1 MSQPPDQPVQNP
13 PQLLTQSSKY
23 WIDDGSVTFRVENML
38 YKVHLSNL
46 KKLSPVVQ
54 GIFEIPSLGS
64 GPPQGS
70 DENPILLEFFT
81 PVVFE
86 DFLAWIY
93 RAEWQ
98 PLDNTDLVVKQRML
112 VNLLHVAKLWEISEA
127 VEYAKRHLNLMYLPP
142 SRRLEL
148 ARMYSLHDWIHDAV
162 ASLVTGK
169 LDWITEVDQN
179 RFGAKVYTIIANAK
193 EVLWYETRLA
203 CRVPPQ
209 LDPNPAW
216 VSDNHDHRVCTEVF
230 NEVWWTK
237 IARKV
242 LDLEKPLRFSEIAA
256 EVKKTVFQVQRVGGW
271 KIMAD
276 ACKEDMVVK
285 IGADG
290 FFSEKAVIEAAA
302 RAVERYF
309 ESL

>member
-1 MSQPPDQPVQNP
+1 F
-13 PQLLTQSSKY
+13 K
-23 WIDDGSVTFRVENML
+23 VENML

-81 PVVFE
+81 PAVFE

-93 RAEWQ
+93 RVSWQ
-98 PLDNTDLVVKQRML
+98 LLDNTDLVVKQRML
-112 VNLLHVAKLWEISEA
+112 VNLLHVAKLWEINEA
-127 VEYAKRHLNLMYLPP
+127 IEYH
-142 SRRLEL
+142 
-148 ARMYSLHDWIHDAV
+148 
-162 ASLVTGK
+162 
-169 LDWITEVDQN
+169 

-209 LDPNPAW
+209 LDPNPVW

-242 LDLEKPLRFSEIAA
+242 LDPEKPLHFSEIAV

-271 KIMAD
+271 KMMAD
-276 ACKEDMVVK
+276 ACKEDIVVK

-290 FFSEKAVIEAAA
+290 FFSEKAVIAAA
-302 RAVERYF
+302 AQAVERYF